1 MKKIFLVLAMICA
14 SIVVNAQDTRVATLT
29 HGISV
34 TAFYGQSAFVNAHE
48 AATEGDIIT
57 LSSGVFSA
65 PTIEKAVTI
74 RGVGM
79 EADEANDIKPTVITG
94 FMYIDL
100 PTNSTKQL
108 SIEGMKLSESLTI
121 QSTVKKAFF
130 SKCNF
135 RVDNNGGELV
145 DCTFLNC
152 DVVPNYGAGSNA
164 SFIDC
169 LVWVSY
175 NNVSNSMFQNCLVRG
190 PLSYLTDDTFTNCV
204 FFDEGQGI
212 GSNNAAYHCVTAYA
226 GVTDTSFNNDDFA
239 DASNNRTCAAE
250 SFFKT
255 FSQDENGFYDLGD
268 GDLKDSAKTEY
279 LGSDGTEVG
288 MYGGTFPFT
297 PIVSI
302 PRITKCDVSNK
313 TTADGKLSV
322 NIVVTA
328 P

>member
-1 MKKIFLVLAMICA
+1 MKKIFLVLAMISA

-29 HGISV
+29 HGSSV

-79 EADEANDIKPTVITG
+79 KADEANGIKPTVITG
-94 FMYIDL
+94 SMYIQL
-100 PTNSTKQL
+100 PESATKQL
-108 SIEGMKLSESLTI
+108 SIEGLKFSDQLWFN
-121 QSTVKKAFF
+121 STVYKAFF
-130 SKCNF
+130 SKCDF
-135 RVDNNGGELV
+135 SFTANGNTLK

-152 DVVPNYGAGSNA
+152 NLNPDINGDSNA
-164 SFIDC
+164 SFIGC
-169 LVWVSY
+169 WIWVYSSLY
-175 NNVSNSMFQNCLVRG
+175 NSLFQNCLIQG
-190 PLSYLTDDTFTNCV
+190 NMAYLIDDTFTNCV
-204 FFDEGQGI
+204 FLDEGY
-212 GSNNAAYHCVTAYA
+212 SLHSSNAAYNCVAAYI
-226 GVTDTSFNNDDFA
+226 GVTESYFDFDDLA
-239 DASNNRTCAAE
+239 DASGNRTCAAE
-250 SFFKT
+250 NFFKSIDQ
-255 FSQDENGFYDLGD
+255 FENGNYDLGD
-268 GDLKDSAKTEY
+268 GELKDAAKTEY
-279 LGSDGTEVG
+279 LGNDGTEVG